1 MIAKTTFVIGANGVG
16 KTTVM
21 TEVQKLLLG
30 GGFEVHDFDERGVP
44 DNADKTWRINETQHW
59 ISVGKENREKG
70 VSTIVFG
77 FAKPEEI
84 GKEVEIILLDA
95 NERTIEE
102 RIKSRYLKEG
112 SLQELT
118 RTTGK
123 TLEKFITDN
132 VYVSSLLRKSC
143 DVLGCKI
150 VSTDEKAPESIAA
163 EILSIV

>member
-102 RIKSRYLKEG
+102 RIKSRYLKEE

-123 TLEKFITDN
+123 TLERFIADN
-132 VYVSSLLRKSC
+132 IYVSSLLRKSC
-143 DVLGCKI
+143 DALGCKT
-150 VSTDEKAPESIAA
+150 VSTDGKAPENIAS
-163 EILSIV
+163 EILSII

>member
-102 RIKSRYLKEG
+102 RIKSRYLKEE

-118 RTTGK
+118 RTTG
-123 TLEKFITDN
+123 
-132 VYVSSLLRKSC
+132 
-143 DVLGCKI
+143 
-150 VSTDEKAPESIAA
+150 
-163 EILSIV
+163 